1 MVVRAISICAGAGGL
16 DRALSLAV
24 RDARTVCYVE
34 HEVTAAAVLAA
45 RIADGALDDAPV
57 WSDLRTFEPGRWRG
71 CVDLLMGGIPCQ
83 PWSVAGKRE
92 GADDPRHLWPDALRV
107 SLALDVEWI
116 FIENVGGFV
125 RDGYFQ
131 LIRPDLES
139 AGYGVEALLLE
150 AADVG
155 ASHRRERLFI
165 LARRDSVAHRDG
177 GGRRELAGAE
187 ANGHHPHQSR
197 ATVVDDHGS
206 GREPAERELR
216 AGQQHTARCRVAGRR
231 AELADAAGQRTAEQ
245 ECEPDEHAAR
255 PRAGGG
261 SLANAELSEEH
272 EPPPAGERRSRA
284 VAGTTGGTVADTGS
298 GARRTRV
305 AGKGQDRRTAV
316 SGAGG
321 RLADASRPGLERGER
336 GELADEGGGRSDT
349 DAGGSGLFPPGPVD
363 GAWREI
369 LARSPDDAPAVLAL
383 SEADLGWMG
392 RLWADPRAGVLEVPA
407 GDAELSEAVAA
418 SVESALRG
426 VADGVG
432 EMLDLPR
439 TARLR
444 LTGNGVVPLQAAVAF
459 AVLAR
464 RFGWEV

>member
-1 MVVRAISICAGAGGL
+1 
-16 DRALSLAV
+16 
-24 RDARTVCYVE
+24 
-34 HEVTAAAVLAA
+34 
-45 RIADGALDDAPV
+45 
-57 WSDLRTFEPGRWRG
+57 
-71 CVDLLMGGIPCQ
+71 MGGIPCQ

-321 RLADASRPGLERGER
+321 PGGGAGRPGGGVNAPPPPRCFGGPGGGWRPPIRPGLERGER